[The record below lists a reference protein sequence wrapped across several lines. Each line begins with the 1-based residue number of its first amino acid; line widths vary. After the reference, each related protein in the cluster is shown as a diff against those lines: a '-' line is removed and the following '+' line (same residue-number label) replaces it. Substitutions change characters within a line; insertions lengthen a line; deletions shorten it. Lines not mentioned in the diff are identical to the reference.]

1 MKTGHREVMQM
12 ALDALE
18 QITPDWRT
26 STETLT
32 QLNDAIEALEAAL
45 AQPEP
50 EPVAWGIRNSRPT
63 EKQFLMMAMLDE
75 PSYSTLVVPLYTAPP
90 QRKPLSDSEI
100 DFIVS
105 QDQWTC
111 DVEGTNWKAA
121 FIRITRAIEAAHG
134 IGGDHA

>member
-45 AQPEP
+45 VAQLPIQFDASAWELVTRSMRTQ
-50 EPVAWGIRNSRPT
+50 EEVA
-63 EKQFLMMAMLDE
+63 FLKKI
-75 PSYSTLVVPLYTAPP
+75 PP
-90 QRKPLSDSEI
+90 GLKA
-100 DFIVS
+100 
-105 QDQWTC
+105 QDLL
-111 DVEGTNWKAA
+111 E
-121 FIRITRAIEAAHG
+121 
-134 IGGDHA
+134 